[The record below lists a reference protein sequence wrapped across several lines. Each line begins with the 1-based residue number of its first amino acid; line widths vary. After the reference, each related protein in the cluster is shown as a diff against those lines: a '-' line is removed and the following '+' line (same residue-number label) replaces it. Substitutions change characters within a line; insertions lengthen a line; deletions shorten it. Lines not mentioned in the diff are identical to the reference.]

1 MNKRGI
7 LQNIRHILRTLTAR
21 EEKVLRMHFGI
32 DVENRYSLEEIG
44 QDFDV
49 ARRTVKKI
57 KNGGLRKFR
66 DRVIDKDNH
75 SHYSCSF
82 VRAIEEI
89 KEYLE
94 GINHDLVQKE
104 LPYHYSN
111 FLDEFMLTLIDGKEL
126 REVGN
131 NKQ

>member
-1 MNKRGI
+1 MNKRER

-21 EEKVLRMHFGI
+21 EEKVLRMYFGI
-32 DVENRYSLEEIG
+32 DEEKRYSLEEIG
-44 QDFDV
+44 QDFDTSL
-49 ARRTVKKI
+49 RFVKKV
-57 KNGGLRKFR
+57 KNNGLRNFR
-66 DRVIDKDNH
+66 NRVTDKDNH

-89 KEYLE
+89 REYLE

-111 FLDEFMLTLIDGKEL
+111 FLDEFILTLIDGKE
-126 REVGN
+126 RKEIR
-131 NKQ
+131 K

>member
-32 DVENRYSLEEIG
+32 DEEKRYSLEEIG

-49 ARRTVKKI
+49 ALRTVIKV

-66 DRVIDKDNH
+66 RRVIDKENH

-82 VRAIEEI
+82 VRAIEEV

-94 GINHDLVQKE
+94 DINQDLFQKE

-111 FLDEFMLTLIDGKEL
+111 FLDEFMLTLIDGKE
-126 REVGN
+126 RKEIG
-131 NKQ
+131 K